1 MKRIDADGNKLLAGD
16 TGIYLKLKK
25 EPNNR
30 QIFAFR
36 DGKIVKYVG
45 KNGIM
50 KAGGGML
57 GFNYYALQWLAEHKR
72 LKTKPIY
79 VRMGKKYY
87 KVMPSEILEKKI
99 FLHFKSDGFE
109 LQCFYPIKELVKA

>member
-1 MKRIDADGNKLLAGD
+1 MKKVDKDGNKLLIGD

-25 EPNNR
+25 DTSNK

-36 DGKIVKYVG
+36 DGKVVKFVN

-50 KAGGGML
+50 RAGGGMI

-72 LKTKPIY
+72 LKKHYIY
-79 VRMGKKYY
+79 IRMAGKYY
-87 KVMPSEILEKKI
+87 KVKATEILEKKT
-99 FLHFKSDGFE
+99 FLHFKSDGFD
-109 LQCFYPIKELVKA
+109 LQCFYPIKDLVEV